1 MSNWSFTLI
10 VEGEDLQSDET
21 FNALFEAGCDDAL
34 VGRTSGVQYM
44 DFDRDA
50 ETLADAVLSAVA
62 DVESVPGL
70 QVVRLED
77 SDLVSMAEIA
87 ERTGRTRESIRLLVN
102 GERGPGN
109 FPLPVNDPKRPNR
122 LWRWFEVGRWMRDA
136 FNVQETPPRKDEITL
151 AALAAAIAARH
162 HCRQLDPSQRERV
175 RSLFAA

>member
-34 VGRTSGVQYM
+34 VGRTNGTQYM

-50 ETLADAVLSAVA
+50 ETLTDAVLSAVA

-122 LWRWFEVGRWMRDA
+122 LWRWSEVGHWMRDA

-151 AALAAAIAARH
+151 AALVPAIAARH